1 MPGRMNWVVRWVVG
15 ERECKIEDQ
24 IFLYIR
30 YIIYNM
36 LGGLFFK
43 VCFFQNPH
51 LYIKTLPSLP
61 SSLSLPLSLSSRSRL
76 FYSTPLPRVTESNLR
91 GFLLRGTA
99 HTHSHAHIPPHT
111 HIHTHTYTHTHSQI
125 SLVVLSRR
133 LIDKGQ

>member
-1 MPGRMNWVVRWVVG
+1 MPGRMNWVVRWEVG

-51 LYIKTLPSLP
+51 LYIKTLPSL
-61 SSLSLPLSLSSRSRL
+61 LFSLPLSLSSRSRL

-99 HTHSHAHIPPHT
+99 HTHTHAHIHT
-111 HIHTHTYTHTHSQI
+111 HTHTHTYTHAHTHTHI
-125 SLVVLSRR
+125 HRFHL
-133 LIDKGQ
+133 